1 MRLLRGGV
9 IRSGMMH
16 DPLSRA
22 RFLAGLAA
30 AQAAVVPLSARA
42 QSQVSPPDVAGGIE
56 ILQQRRLTRSALV
69 LSGGGAR
76 GAYQAGMIQ
85 GLPNARGIKDGEI
98 LAPYGLVCGTS
109 IGALNAYFVAT
120 GQYNTLREMWWNVGN
135 EEIVRLKPEFQKI
148 TNPDAGIGNRI
159 IQAIR
164 LGTGVTSNVEGVLD
178 SAPIRAWLAKNI
190 DPALPVL
197 TPVVWTVTNLT
208 SQRPEFFYR
217 VPSQLTSLQ
226 RAVVVEAIQSTVG
239 PQTAV
244 REATPELLIDALHAS
259 TAIPAAFDP
268 VVLPAPGGGTAQYV
282 DGGVTANTPIGVARA
297 FASRVDVVLM
307 DPPAQPETYH
317 DMVGIGLGVFGTM
330 EARILIADVRA
341 AAFETFGKR
350 ALDSLPASVLNGISL
365 GPDTDRA
372 AFRTFLNSMYA
383 TDFFIKRPANILP
396 VKVIGFNDF
405 HDLLDTWNIGLHDAQ
420 TAFLAFKYP
429 QMPG

>member
-1 MRLLRGGV
+1 
-9 IRSGMMH
+9 MH
-16 DPLSRA
+16 DPFSRA

-30 AQAAVVPLSARA
+30 AQAALVPLSARA
-42 QSQVSPPDVAGGIE
+42 ESSVSAPDVAGGIAT
-56 ILQQRRLTRSALV
+56 LQQRRLTRSALV

-85 GLPNARGIKDGEI
+85 GLANARGIKDGQV

-109 IGALNAYFVAT
+109 IGALNAYVVAT
-120 GQYNTLREMWWNVGN
+120 GQYDTLREMWWNVGN
-135 EEIVRLKPEFQKI
+135 EDIIRLKPEFQKI
-148 TNPDAGIGNRI
+148 TNPDAGISNRI

-164 LGTGVTSNVEGVLD
+164 LGTGVTSNVEGVID
-178 SAPIRAWLAKNI
+178 AAPIREWLVKNI
-190 DPALPVL
+190 NPDLPL
-197 TPVVWTVTNLT
+197 LMPVVWTVTNIT

-217 VPSQLTSLQ
+217 VPSQLTSLE

-239 PQTAV
+239 PETAV
-244 REATPELLIDALHAS
+244 REATPDLLIDALQAS
-259 TAIPAAFDP
+259 AAIPAAFDP

-297 FASRVDVVLM
+297 FASSVDVVLM
-307 DPPAQPETYH
+307 DPLAKPETYH
-317 DMVGIGLGVFGTM
+317 NMVGIGLGVFGTM

-350 ALDSLPASVLNGISL
+350 ALSSLPQSVLDGISL

-383 TDFFIKRPANILP
+383 TDFFIKRPASVLP
-396 VKVIGFNDF
+396 VKVVGFNDF
-405 HDLLDTWNIGLHDAQ
+405 HNLLETWNIGLHDAQ
-420 TAFLAFKYP
+420 TAFVPFKYG
-429 QMPG
+429 QIPG